1 MMEMEPTDIME
12 LDLAHPNQH
21 EVTLQQ
27 LANLKLAAKLLHD
40 ENEADLD
47 LVIKQVIT
55 GGQNNCAELKGAHF
69 SKTSP
74 NCYSIAQG

>member
-12 LDLAHPNQH
+12 LDLAQPNQH

-27 LANLKLAAKLLHD
+27 LANLKLVAKLLYD
-40 ENEADLD
+40 ESCADLD

-55 GGQNNCAELKGAHF
+55 GGQVGFLERF
-69 SKTSP
+69 SL
-74 NCYSIAQG
+74 A